1 MKKAILFKIHGDNS
15 WIGGVYYINN
25 IIFSIVQNKKIMQKY
40 KVIIECD
47 KDNLLINNLIIN
59 YDINVVFTNSSD
71 RILNTI
77 KRAIEILKNRVKF
90 VYNIREKSIRVCYIM
105 GIVPISWV
113 PDFQDK
119 HYPDFFAEEEIR
131 LRDTRYRTIAKENNP
146 LVLSSNAAKL
156 DFEKYVSKERDN
168 VYVIPFVSYIENF
181 INDMTEQKEKDVLN
195 KYGLDNEK
203 YVFIAN
209 QFWKHKNHII
219 VLKAIAELKR
229 RNKLDGYK
237 FIFTGKIFE
246 GEQRRR
252 YGEEYYESL
261 EKIISENELD
271 EHIAIL
277 GFIDRMDQLI
287 LMKNAHFL
295 IQPSLFEGWGTVLED
310 AKVLDKTVL
319 LSDISVHREQMN
331 KRCILFDPLNEN
343 ELADKIIEIRDN
355 ITPSDIK
362 AGIADMYKRAA
373 DYSKEFEKILL

>member
-1 MKKAILFKIHGDNS
+1 MNNN
-15 WIGGVYYINN
+15 WIGGVYYLTN
-25 IIFSIVQNKKIMQKY
+25 IIFSLVQNEKILQKYRIVVDCNKDNDILRELKNKYGIDLVYTNCSNRMCRLIKKIK
-40 KVIIECD
+40 II
-47 KDNLLINNLIIN
+47 
-59 YDINVVFTNSSD
+59 V
-71 RILNTI
+71 
-77 KRAIEILKNRVKF
+77 KNRVK
-90 VYNIREKSIRVCYIM
+90 VIYRLSENRSIKFCRM
-105 GIVPISWV
+105 AGITPISWIA
-113 PDFQDK
+113 DFQDK
-119 HYPDFFAEEEIR
+119 HYPEFFSEQE
-131 LRDTRYRTIAKENNP
+131 LYRRNKRNKVIAKENNP

-156 DFEKYVSKERDN
+156 DFENYVSKNRNN

-181 INDMTEQKEKDVLN
+181 INDMTEQKEKDVLK

-246 GEQRRR
+246 GEQRRK
-252 YGEEYYESL
+252 YGEEYYASL

-287 LMKNAHFL
+287 LMKNARFL

-319 LSDISVHREQMN
+319 LSDIRVHREQMN
-331 KRCILFDPLNEN
+331 KKCILFDPFNEN